1 MNRLD
6 DLKQRRERLRMGG
19 GLPAV
24 NNQHLKGKKTA
35 RERLS
40 LLFDNGVYSETGS
53 YVSHRSTD
61 FDMPDKVV
69 PGDGVVCGFGKV
81 HGRNVAAYAQ
91 DFTVMGGSMG
101 EEQANKI
108 CRLIQTAMDAGM
120 PVVGMNDSG
129 GARIQEG
136 VNALTGYGRIFYMHT
151 RASGVIPQ
159 ISAILGPCAGGAVYS
174 PALTDFVFVVDQV
187 SRMFITGPD
196 VIRAVTGETVTAD
209 DLGGAYVHS
218 AVSGNAHFRDSSEEA
233 CIARIRQLLNYLPSH
248 YKLRAPWMENGGGKT
263 QLRAALN
270 RILPEGAGK
279 TYDMHGVIREIVDR
293 GEYLAYMAEYA
304 PNILTVFAHAGGMP
318 VGLIANQPSVQ
329 AGCLDAAASDKAA
342 RFIRTCDAFGL
353 PLVTLVDVPG
363 FLPGKQQEYAGII
376 RHGAK
381 MLFAYSEATV
391 PKVTVILRKA
401 YGGAYLAMCCKA
413 LGADA
418 VFAWPSAEIAVMGDD
433 GAARILARNISSP
446 EEIERW
452 KEAYRDR
459 FLNPYRAA
467 ERGQVDDVIQPAET
481 RARVLETLELL
492 RLKPGAPADKK
503 HGNIPL

>member
-6 DLKQRRERLRMGG
+6 DLKHRRELLYTGG

-24 NNQHLKGKKTA
+24 KNQHLKGKKTA

-40 LLFDNGVYSETGS
+40 LLFDDGAYSETGS
-53 YVSHRSTD
+53 YVTHRSTD
-61 FDMPDKVV
+61 FNMQEKHI
-69 PGDGVVCGFGKV
+69 PGDGVVCCFGKV

-136 VNALTGYGRIFYMHT
+136 VNALTGYGKIFSMHT
-151 RASGVIPQ
+151 KASGVIPQ

-174 PALTDFVFVVDQV
+174 PALTDFVFVVDNV

-196 VIRAVTGETVTAD
+196 VVRAVTGETVSAD

-218 AVSGNAHFRDSSEEA
+218 TVSGNAHFRDQTEEA
-233 CIARIRQLLNYLPSH
+233 CIARIRQLLNYLPPH
-248 YKLRAPWMENGGGKT
+248 YKLRAPWMETGGKT
-263 QLRAALN
+263 KLRTTLN
-270 RILPEGAGK
+270 RILPDGAGK
-279 TYDMHGVIREIVDR
+279 TYDMHTVIREIVDR
-293 GEYLAYMAEYA
+293 GETLESMVEYA
-304 PNILTVFAHAGGMP
+304 PNILTIFAHAGGMP
-318 VGLIANQPSVQ
+318 VGVIANQPSVQ
-329 AGCLDAAASDKAA
+329 AGCLDADASDKAA

-353 PLVTLVDVPG
+353 PLITLVDVPG
-363 FLPGKQQEYAGII
+363 FLPGKQQEHAGII

-391 PKVTVILRKA
+391 PKVTVIIRKA

-433 GAARILARNISSP
+433 GAAKILARNVTNP
-446 EEIERW
+446 EEIKQW
-452 KEAYRDR
+452 KESYRET

-481 RARVLETLELL
+481 RARVLEMLELL
-492 RLKPGAPADKK
+492 RLKPNASVDKK